1 MECRAV
7 VGSLS
12 DYLDGRE
19 MWLSGNEIREIE
31 SHLAGCPTCQSVKLE
46 LTEIKMSAR
55 ELPLHTPPRAMWTRI
70 VNEIE
75 AELKPSER
83 PTKEEFPEASWWER
97 LKERRFTFTLP
108 QVAGA
113 GALAAALIVFGL
125 FSFSGQN
132 PGQLNLINI
141 KGAISGAQAALLP
154 GEDQIKAEIE
164 RRLALINS
172 RKFNWDPQ
180 ARAAFDL
187 QLNKIEESLKT
198 CRQALQSNPGDKVQ
212 QQVVRA
218 LYNEKRQLLDDVE
231 RLKW

>member
-31 SHLAGCPTCQSVKLE
+31 SHLAGCPTCQNVKLE
-46 LTEIKMSAR
+46 LTDIKMSAR

-75 AELKPSER
+75 AELAPSER
-83 PTKEEFPEASWWER
+83 PTREEFPEASWWER

-108 QVAGA
+108 QIAGA
-113 GALAAALIVFGL
+113 GALAAALVVFGL
-125 FSFSGQN
+125 FSFSSKN
-132 PGQLNLINI
+132 PGQLNI

-154 GEDQIKAEIE
+154 DEDQIKAEIE
-164 RRLALINS
+164 RRLTLINA
-172 RKFNWDPQ
+172 RKTNWDPQ
-180 ARAAFDL
+180 ARADFDRHL
-187 QLNKIEESLKT
+187 DQIEESLKT
-198 CRQALQSNPGDKVQ
+198 CRQALQSNPSDKLQ
-212 QQVVRA
+212 QQMVRA
-218 LYNEKRQLLDDVE
+218 LYSEKRQLLDDVE